1 MRNKYKKILIV
12 DDEEDLTWSIS
23 RRLSRDNDNI
33 KVLSANSGKNALDI
47 LSRNEIDLLI
57 TDLRMPGING
67 WELLDKIKEQY
78 PETLVIV
85 MTAHGSIEVID
96 ALNRWGEAGYIE
108 KPFDMNDLRK
118 LVYAFLKERKDKDKS
133 K

>member
-1 MRNKYKKILIV
+1 MQNKNQYKNILIV

-23 RRLSRDNDNI
+23 RRLSRDNDSI
-33 KVLSANSGKNALDI
+33 KVLCANSGKSALDI
-47 LSRNEIDLLI
+47 LSHNAIDLLI
-57 TDLRMPGING
+57 TDLRMPEING
-67 WELLDKIKEQY
+67 WELLEKIKEKY

-96 ALNRWGEAGYIE
+96 ALNRWGKAGYIE

-118 LVYAFLKERKDKDKS
+118 LVYAFLKEKEKS
-133 K
+133 N

>member
-1 MRNKYKKILIV
+1 MQNKNEYKRILIV

-33 KVLSANSGKNALDI
+33 EVLSANSGKGALEI

-57 TDLRMPGING
+57 TDLRMPEING
-67 WELLDKIKEQY
+67 WELLDTIKEKY
-78 PETLVIV
+78 PNTLVII

-96 ALNRWGEAGYIE
+96 ALNRWGKAGYIE

-118 LVYAFLKERKDKDKS
+118 LVYAFLKEKDKS

>member
-1 MRNKYKKILIV
+1 MQKTNEYKKILIV

-33 KVLSANSGKNALDI
+33 EVLCADSGKSALDI
-47 LSRNEIDLLI
+47 LSKNEIDLLI
-57 TDLRMPGING
+57 TDLRMPEIDG
-67 WELLDKIKEQY
+67 WELLSKIKKEY
-78 PETLVIV
+78 PQTLVIV

-96 ALNRWGEAGYIE
+96 ALNRWGKAGYIE

-118 LVYAFLKERKDKDKS
+118 LVYAFLKEKNKS

>member
-1 MRNKYKKILIV
+1 MQNKNEYKKILIV

-23 RRLSRDNDNI
+23 RRLSRDNDKI
-33 KVLSANSGKNALDI
+33 KVLCANSGKSALDI
-47 LSRNEIDLLI
+47 LSQENIDLLI
-57 TDLRMPGING
+57 TDLRMPEING
-67 WELLDKIKEQY
+67 WELLNKVKKKY
-78 PETLVIV
+78 PDTLVIV

-96 ALNRWGEAGYIE
+96 ALNRWGKAGYIE

-118 LVYAFLKERKDKDKS
+118 LVYAFLKEKNKS